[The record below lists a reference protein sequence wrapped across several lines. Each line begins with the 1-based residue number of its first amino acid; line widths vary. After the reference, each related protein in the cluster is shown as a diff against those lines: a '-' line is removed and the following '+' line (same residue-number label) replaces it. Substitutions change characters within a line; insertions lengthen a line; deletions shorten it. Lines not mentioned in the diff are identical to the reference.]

1 MSIGLR
7 RPWDAV
13 DFDELARLFPPPP
26 GVLREGLVRPAREI
40 DRVKLVR
47 ARHRADRAGRVPFFR
62 RLWDE
67 PASTPGT

>member
-26 GVLREGLVRPAREI
+26 DDSLVNPMSGRGIRYLVPRAVEAYIRDKGLYQSGNQKSVAR
-40 DRVKLVR
+40 D
-47 ARHRADRAGRVPFFR
+47 
-62 RLWDE
+62 
-67 PASTPGT
+67 